1 MATIRSRRLFGRT
14 SLVRRHPKGAEMSI
28 FSRQDSLSSRGRGL
42 PAGRRLRRATVAVA
56 AASAL
61 ASLSA
66 CGGGSADSGKVTLT
80 MWQQWGGGHEREVL
94 DKLIADYEKTH
105 PNVTIKETPVTNNA
119 KILASIT
126 GGNPPDIVDLGNS
139 LPLGAWASAGALTQ
153 LDSYIQSAHLDTSQ
167 YVQNAFRALRVN
179 GKTYGLPFQ
188 IFNAGL
194 IYNKKLFAQAGLNP
208 PSTLEELASDARK
221 LTKVDA
227 SGAITQMGFL
237 PNYPGPDQGQTC
249 PLISYAYAFGGQWFD
264 GSRNPTPNAPG
275 NVAALN
281 WEKSFYNGV
290 GVQKAQNFIQSA
302 GSYLTGGDPLE
313 SGKVAMMF
321 DGPWSIQFAKDN
333 APAVAADL
341 GVVPLPA
348 SSTAPSA
355 SGSTYIDA
363 NAQVIPSG
371 AKHAQAAF
379 DFIAWETTN
388 AKETATFS
396 DTVANIPQ
404 LAEVPNFPLLQD
416 PKFKEYVTIAHGQ
429 GAKSWVQTASSS
441 TYGTN
446 ICQAQDA
453 ALLNGTD
460 PAAALRAVKT
470 K

>member
-1 MATIRSRRLFGRT
+1 
-14 SLVRRHPKGAEMSI
+14 MSI
-28 FSRQDSLSSRGRGL
+28 FSRQEREPSRGRGL
-42 PAGRRLRRATVAVA
+42 PARRRLRIATVAVA
-56 AASAL
+56 TASGL
-61 ASLSA
+61 ASLTA
-66 CGGGSADSGKVTLT
+66 CGGSSADSGKITLT
-80 MWQQWGGGHEREVL
+80 MWQQWGGGHERQVL
-94 DKLIADYEKTH
+94 DHLIADYEKTH

-153 LDSYIQSAHLDTSQ
+153 LDSYIQSAKLDTST
-167 YVQNAFRALRVN
+167 YVPSAFQALKVS

-194 IYNKKLFAQAGLNP
+194 IYNKKMFAEAGLNP
-208 PSTLEELASDARK
+208 PTTLEELAADAKK

-227 SGAITQMGFL
+227 SGTITQMGFL
-237 PNYPGPDQGQTC
+237 PNYPGQDQGQTC
-249 PLISYAYAFGGQWFD
+249 PLISYAYAFGGKWFD
-264 GSRNPTPNAPG
+264 SNDKATPTAPG

-281 WEKSFYNGV
+281 WEKSFYDGL
-290 GVQKAQNFIQSA
+290 GVQKVQNFVQSA

-333 APAVAADL
+333 APAVAAGL

-348 SSTAPSA
+348 SSTSPSA
-355 SGSTYIDA
+355 AGSTYIDA

-371 AKHAQAAF
+371 SKHAQAAF

-396 DTVANIPQ
+396 NTVANIPQ
-404 LAEVPNFPLLQD
+404 LADVPDFPLLSD
-416 PKFKEYVTIAHGQ
+416 PNFKEYVTIAHGK
-429 GAKSWVQTASSS
+429 GAQSWVQTASSS

-460 PAAALRAVKT
+460 AAAALGGVKT